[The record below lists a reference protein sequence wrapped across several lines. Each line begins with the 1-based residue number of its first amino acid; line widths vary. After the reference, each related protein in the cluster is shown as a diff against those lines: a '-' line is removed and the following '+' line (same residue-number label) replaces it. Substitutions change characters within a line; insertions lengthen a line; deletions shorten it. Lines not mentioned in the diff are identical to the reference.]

1 VGKKKAA
8 KKIITR
14 IIDKFKKKKTTKPKK
29 PVGKKKT
36 ALTAAERKEAKDARA
51 VLQALPP
58 QVRNRM
64 RKAMADKKAAAK
76 LKDQGLKKAAK
87 KKAEERMIKLTN
99 QMRYNMMRSN
109 TFKRGGRAR

>member
-1 VGKKKAA
+1 MAKKKAA

-14 IIDKFKKKKTTKPKK
+14 IIDKFKKKKTTKPKT